1 MEPEEQK
8 DIAKI
13 IDFLK
18 DIKDLKIKDDSQKN
32 FKFYEDDDKS
42 SLEDYVSL
50 ATIKTLTQNPE
61 YL

>member
-18 DIKDLKIKDDSQKN
+18 DIKDLKIKDESQKN

-42 SLEDYVSL
+42 SLED
-50 ATIKTLTQNPE
+50 
-61 YL
+61 